1 MRGNHYVRVMTFT
14 MGGRQPRSGQT
25 ASIPEARY
33 ASVERHMRFRTAP
46 WTPMLAL
53 VGGLAV
59 AAFLSG
65 IHLQALLAAT
75 REQGRAPAL
84 PHRMA
89 VASEQSLHP
98 VVAAG
103 LALSMLGDLL
113 LEIHEALFLHG
124 LGAFLLA
131 HVAYIAAYL
140 TATRTPRW
148 GLGVPFLLLGTG
160 LWLFLA
166 PRLGALGPPVGLYIA
181 VICTMMW
188 RAAALM
194 GEEGLARRERSAP
207 LLGALCF
214 GLSDTL
220 LAFRLFV
227 HPVAGISSPP
237 SCCTG
242 PDSSASRSRP
252 CRARG
257 AAW

>member
-1 MRGNHYVRVMTFT
+1 
-14 MGGRQPRSGQT
+14 
-25 ASIPEARY
+25 
-33 ASVERHMRFRTAP
+33 MRFRTAP

-65 IHLQALLAAT
+65 IHLQLFWLRLASKAVPLLCLTVWLWPPSNRYT
-75 REQGRAPAL
+75 RWI
-84 PHRMA
+84 
-89 VASEQSLHP
+89 
-98 VVAAG
+98 AAG

-166 PRLGALGPPVGLYIA
+166 PRLGALGPPVGLYVA

-188 RAAALM
+188 RASALM
-194 GEEGLARRERSAP
+194 GEEGLARREQWAA

-227 HPVAGISSPP
+227 HPVAGMSYASILLYWAGQLGIALSTLPGPRRGAVTLPPP
-237 SCCTG
+237 SA
-242 PDSSASRSRP
+242 ASGSRP
-252 CRARG
+252 PSS
-257 AAW
+257 